1 MAQPE
6 SSKLKGKWKG
16 LFVCPNTN
24 IIKELLPLL
33 SRHLPNFAGH
43 ELTTFPTRHQIA
55 EVFATQGPNLCFLE
69 VSEPQERSFALIP
82 ELLRVDPK
90 LPIIV
95 VLPNNDPE
103 LVLRCLRQGATDFL
117 IPPFTAEHLEAALQK
132 ISRLQPGRVT
142 SPGKFYCWMPAA
154 FTGTGIFPRPRSP
167 TRSC

>member
-6 SSKLKGKWKG
+6 ISKLKGKWKG

-24 IIKELLPLL
+24 IIKDLLPLL

-69 VSEPQERSFALIP
+69 VSEPQERSLAVIP

-117 IPPFTAEHLEAALQK
+117 IPPLPPSHWKPPFRTF
-132 ISRLQPGRVT
+132 SR
-142 SPGKFYCWMPAA
+142 
-154 FTGTGIFPRPRSP
+154 
-167 TRSC
+167 